1 MRSSFKILPDCLLG
15 ASVLL
20 MLSLAS
26 CVQIDDAHE
35 APSDNQKK
43 LSFDISV
50 TREGQP
56 IPGAA
61 VTRSSARSAT
71 VESGS
76 RIATMNTDLAF
87 GLVAVDPSSKTLVL
101 DNHPVYGGGQGYSS
115 MFSLSLWEMP
125 EPILFSAYYPYVD
138 AVGYSEDYESYSI
151 PYKAQDT
158 EAGPLVSKTVER
170 AISQLNMLPLVF
182 QHITNDIGYMISDVT
197 PDPQLQG
204 LIHLRRL
211 TAYNVASAGVF
222 THDIAN
228 SSGRWKRQAYFRDI
242 TVFEGDARVGV
253 GLEGERFVGAS
264 SLVDSF
270 SESRR
275 YYSIPDEIKIG
286 KQYVE
291 VEYDVDSFT
300 VGGYTYDALHGVTS
314 KYMLYGL
321 LPDNVFVY
329 GRQYT
334 FHIGLDLSKVY
345 NQITFNP
352 TISDWETKIYENNDV
367 F

>member
-182 QHITNDIGYMISDVT
+182 QHITNDIGFKICDVT
-197 PDPQLQG
+197 PAPELQG
-204 LIHLRRL
+204 LIHLRKL
-211 TAYNVASAGVF
+211 TATNVASSGIF
-222 THDIAN
+222 TNDIQN
-228 SSGRWKRQAYFRDI
+228 STGTWHRQAYYRKVV
-242 TVFEGDARVGV
+242 VFEGDAKVGV
-253 GLEGERFVGAS
+253 GSDNEKFVGYET
-264 SLVDSF
+264 LEDRLRDSH
-270 SESRR
+270 R
-275 YYSIPDEIKIG
+275 YYSIPDEIEIG
-286 KQYVE
+286 KQCVE
-291 VEYDVDSFT
+291 VVYDVESFT
-300 VGGYTYDALHGVTS
+300 LHGYTYSKLEGQTA

-321 LPDNVFVY
+321 LPGNVFEY
-329 GRQYT
+329 GKQYT
-334 FHIGLDLSKVY
+334 FHIGLDLSSVY
-345 NQITFNP
+345 RQITFTP
-352 TISDWETKIYENNDV
+352 TVSEWETKIYENNDD

>member
-1 MRSSFKILPDCLLG
+1 
-15 ASVLL
+15 

-182 QHITNDIGYMISDVT
+182 QHITNDIGFKICDVT
-197 PDPQLQG
+197 PAPELQG
-204 LIHLRRL
+204 LIHLRKL
-211 TAYNVASAGVF
+211 TATNVASSGIF
-222 THDIAN
+222 TNDIQN
-228 SSGRWKRQAYFRDI
+228 STGTWHRQAYYRKVV
-242 TVFEGDARVGV
+242 VFEGDAKVGV
-253 GLEGERFVGAS
+253 GSDNEKFVGYET
-264 SLVDSF
+264 LEDRLRDSH
-270 SESRR
+270 R
-275 YYSIPDEIKIG
+275 YYSIPDEIEIG
-286 KQYVE
+286 KQCVE
-291 VEYDVDSFT
+291 VVYDVESFT
-300 VGGYTYDALHGVTS
+300 LHGYTYSKLEGQTA

-321 LPDNVFVY
+321 LPGNVFEY
-329 GRQYT
+329 GKQYT
-334 FHIGLDLSKVY
+334 FHIGLDLSSVY
-345 NQITFNP
+345 RQITFTP
-352 TISDWETKIYENNDV
+352 TVSEWETKIYENNDD